1 MLDCERSQ
9 LLSTK
14 PAEALATLLRASIT
28 PRSPTTTP
36 ARSAPILLPLDVRPT
51 ATRTNSYIIDEVRH
65 LPDHGI
71 LFGDPGDCL
80 TDLHHD
86 FEDRNVL
93 EIADIRKQCVDV
105 VA

>member
-1 MLDCERSQ
+1 MTNIGTH
-9 LLSTK
+9 LLVGSD
-14 PAEALATLLRASIT
+14 EAAIINNDAS
-28 PRSPTTTP
+28 PFG
-36 ARSAPILLPLDVRPT
+36 PILLPLDVRPT

-71 LFGDPGDCL
+71 LFGEPGDRL

-86 FEDRNVL
+86 FDDRNVL